1 MATDAIVS
9 RVLAA
14 LAAWGFLKA
23 LTPFAIASTP
33 VSALEPEAKAR
44 SSTKMV
50 TAPVP
55 AGSGLG
61 ATAFGGDPSRRPA
74 SDAHMPRDLTVKLDE
89 RLKETE
95 MAKILATEIRVG
107 NLLEFDK
114 RVWRV
119 LKSYHVH
126 VGGRGG
132 ADMEIEIKD
141 IESGQK
147 RNERLSTDEKIERP
161 FIDRRRMTYSY
172 HDGSNWVFMDN
183 ETYEQLTLG
192 EDFLEGQTGYL
203 MPNMEVEINFHNGR
217 AIGIQLPTTV
227 VLEVV
232 DTEPGIKNATATTSF
247 KPAKVETG
255 ISVQVPP
262 FVNNGEKIRVN
273 TDDGSYVERA

>member
-1 MATDAIVS
+1 
-9 RVLAA
+9 
-14 LAAWGFLKA
+14 
-23 LTPFAIASTP
+23 
-33 VSALEPEAKAR
+33 
-44 SSTKMV
+44 
-50 TAPVP
+50 
-55 AGSGLG
+55 
-61 ATAFGGDPSRRPA
+61 
-74 SDAHMPRDLTVKLDE
+74 
-89 RLKETE
+89 
-95 MAKILATEIRVG
+95 MAKILATEIRAG

-132 ADMEIEIKD
+132 AYMQIEIKD

-147 RNERLSTDEKIERP
+147 RNERLSTDEKVERP
-161 FIDRRRMTYSY
+161 FIDRRTMTYSY
-172 HDGSNWVFMDN
+172 HDGANWVFMDN

-203 MPNMEVEINFHNGR
+203 MPNMEVEIVFHDGR

-247 KPAKVETG
+247 KPARLETG

-262 FVNNGEKIRVN
+262 FVNTGEKIRVN